1 MNIVQTAKSRTTTN
15 VVGGNF
21 GAGTRAFLSADCSF
35 TGAVT
40 AGNTILAF
48 VTGRI
53 PQAGSTLTLGPDVAT
68 SAVPGGTGGLTYYV
82 QGTYVL
88 LSGVETPAGPEV
100 AVVVPGGQ
108 SLQVSSPSN
117 PFAGPTGAFGWNVYI
132 GLTSGSEQKQNSS
145 TLNFSTFWVTGS
157 APTSGAAPPSSP
169 VHDSVGNSYTMP
181 TWVDGIYF
189 GTAVGQEAMGVFVA
203 DSVSAG
209 TPMFTWVGACHNAN
223 PIFGVNVD
231 IDIILA
237 EVADFS
243 GTAVQ
248 DAGYYQQNTSTG
260 IVSVS
265 LAGVS
270 GSIVTDYGPLVQ
282 DAVTV
287 IDFNSSGQ
295 DVLFAL
301 LTGDHVPAPVTAPSL
316 STGLYTLVDSIPE
329 PGFPLYVWFSGPR
342 KQLRPQVFVWT

>member
-1 MNIVQTAKSRTTTN
+1 VS
-15 VVGGNF
+15 
-21 GAGTRAFLSADCSF
+21 
-35 TGAVT
+35 

-53 PQAGSTLTLGPDVAT
+53 PQAGSTLTLGPDV
-68 SAVPGGTGGLTYYV
+68 SASTTAGGTGGFTYYV
-82 QGTYVL
+82 QATYL
-88 LSGVETPAGPEV
+88 MTSGAETPAGPEV
-100 AVVVPGGQ
+100 VVVVPGGQ
-108 SLQVSSPSN
+108 SLQVFPPTN
-117 PFAGPTGAFGWNVYI
+117 AFAGPIAATGWNVYI

-145 TLNFSTFWVTGS
+145 TLNFSTSWTTS
-157 APTSGAAPPSSP
+157 TAPTAGAAPPSTP
-169 VHDSVGNSYTMP
+169 VHDSSGNTYTMP
-181 TWVDGIYF
+181 AWVDGIYF
-189 GTAVGQEAMGVFVA
+189 GTAVGKEAMGVFVA

-209 TPMFTWVGACHNAN
+209 TPTFTWVGACHNAN

-248 DAGYYQQNTSTG
+248 DTGYYQQNTSTG

-265 LAGVS
+265 VTGVS
-270 GSIVTDYGPLVQ
+270 GSIVTDYGSLVQ

-287 IDFNSSGQ
+287 IDFASSGR

-301 LTGDHVPAPVTAPSL
+301 LTGDHVPGPVTAPSL

-342 KQLRPQVFVWT
+342 KRFRPQVFVWT